1 MKELEVEKISSIKEN
16 EKTTVM
22 LIWHEH
28 CGICQEVKPKFEQM
42 SKSFDMEFLTLQLN
56 NEKVYDFYSEFTEKE
71 KVKSPSFDEDGDAI
85 LDAQGNQIERFHLD
99 ENGEI
104 IEKAPIQ
111 VPKFFV
117 FNQAGADEDNEFG
130 FLGKVD
136 GYNVEMLESILTTIE
151 KGEIDEQG

>member
-1 MKELEVEKISSIKEN
+1 MKELEVGEISSIKEN

-22 LIWHEH
+22 LIWNEH
-28 CGICQEVKPKFEQM
+28 CGICQEVKPKFEDM

-56 NEKVYDFYSEFTEKE
+56 NEKVYDFYSNFVEKE
-71 KVKSPSFDEDGDAI
+71 QVKSPSFDEDGDAI

-99 ENGEI
+99 EDGEI

-117 FNQAGADEDNEFG
+117 FNQAGVDEDNEFG

-136 GYNVEMLESILTTIE
+136 GYNVEMLQSILTTIE
-151 KGEIDEQG
+151 KGEIDE